1 MAQRSG
7 WRQRPVAPAVGETT
21 ASRLSEIK
29 ERNMTEDNN
38 KTKSASQEFDFSTYP
53 TNTLF
58 HERRNGGDRRSSF
71 SKKGAD
77 AKETDVKEIDF
88 RPTLKRD
95 QPRPERRA
103 RKERRKRIDP
113 TTFEKQYTDDELEFM
128 NAMQKFK
135 ERTGKS
141 FPTHGEVIKVAVS
154 LGYRKPIADDFSS
167 SDDGAVIVP
176 WPLLR
181 PGDPDSED
189 TARL

>member
-1 MAQRSG
+1 
-7 WRQRPVAPAVGETT
+7 
-21 ASRLSEIK
+21 
-29 ERNMTEDNN
+29 MTEDNN

-77 AKETDVKEIDF
+77 AKEADVKAIDF

-128 NAMQKFK
+128 NAIQRFK
-135 ERTGKS
+135 EQTGKA

-154 LGYRKPIADDFSS
+154 LGYRMPIAEELSS
-167 SDDGAVIVP
+167 SRDGSRTTAKSSS
-176 WPLLR
+176 R
-181 PGDPDSED
+181 STKMNADQTADS
-189 TARL
+189 